1 MIAAGSITSEN
12 LLSLHHK
19 IGFPEYHGR
28 KIVGDL
34 ARSSLQKQGSGRT
47 DQLGLKISI

>member
-1 MIAAGSITSEN
+1 MLKTIQQQFQSRFRMIAASSITSEN

-34 ARSSLQKQGSGRT
+34 ARSSNPS
-47 DQLGLKISI
+47 